1 MYKRQVLAGLIHINV
16 IVESKTR
23 SIGEF
28 VRRLVNVVG
37 DIIIAR
43 RHRGSTR
50 LAEWLLEFLVC
61 RKVKRV
67 VRCLIPV
74 MAVHIPT
81 IKIARVDR
89 HSRVGNTEGRR
100 IHALVDELL
109 RKLFLKVQER
119 SRIVG
124 GHAYRDV
131 HLWRG
136 VGADIDG
143 VSLTSAK
150 RQRGE
155 PPPPGQEARLGNK
168 RECLCPFFSQCA
180 FSTTNPQD
188 C

>member
-1 MYKRQVLAGLIHINV
+1 
-16 IVESKTR
+16 
-23 SIGEF
+23 
-28 VRRLVNVVG
+28 
-37 DIIIAR
+37 
-43 RHRGSTR
+43 
-50 LAEWLLEFLVC
+50 
-61 RKVKRV
+61 
-67 VRCLIPV
+67 

-131 HLWRG
+131 HLRGG
-136 VGADIDG
+136 VGADVDG
-143 VSLTSAK
+143 VSLASAK

-168 RECLCPFFSQCA
+168 RERPCPFFSQCA

>member
-1 MYKRQVLAGLIHINV
+1 
-16 IVESKTR
+16 
-23 SIGEF
+23 
-28 VRRLVNVVG
+28 
-37 DIIIAR
+37 
-43 RHRGSTR
+43 
-50 LAEWLLEFLVC
+50 
-61 RKVKRV
+61 
-67 VRCLIPV
+67 

-100 IHALVDELL
+100 IHTLVDELL

-131 HLWRG
+131 HLRRG
-136 VGADIDG
+136 VGADVDG
-143 VSLTSAK
+143 VGLASTK

-168 RECLCPFFSQCA
+168 RERLCPFFSQCPYT
-180 FSTTNPQD
+180 TTNPL
-188 C
+188 